1 MRIARLEWFRLHPR
15 SIKEAWTDDA
25 YGWPSE
31 VPCFVVKATAEDGT
45 YGIGEA
51 TSQPWYLGETAE
63 QMDSFLRL
71 YAQAL
76 AGADA
81 ANFARAHQL
90 MERVVGAG
98 MPGGRSARAGVDLA
112 LHDLVGKALGLPVH
126 ALLGGAHRLELPQLT
141 NLYHKTPEAMAE
153 ACRRFAGAGFK
164 GLKVKV
170 GDELLAKGWSRDT
183 LLVETA
189 KLEAALEATPRNVM
203 IDADANQ
210 GWASAAG
217 TVATLA
223 RFKGHDNLSIEQPL
237 AYADISGAAF
247 VRRHAG
253 VPVILDESVW
263 SPEAVIEIARR
274 GAADRVV
281 VKLNRLGGL
290 FPAHQALVI
299 AEAAG
304 IGVSVDTNPFS
315 IVGDTASC
323 HLAAVQRVPY
333 PVDCDG
339 HVTFLDFGRP
349 NPFTGGVTFRDG
361 LAVVPDAP
369 GLGVD
374 VDWEL
379 LKQNQ
384 ANAARRPRREAPGS

>member
-1 MRIARLEWFRLHPR
+1 MPRTRIAAVEWFRLRSR
-15 SIKEAWTDDA
+15 SIKEAWTDDE

-31 VPCFVVKATAEDGT
+31 VPCLLVKVTAEDGA
-45 YGIGEA
+45 YGVGEA
-51 TSQPWYLGETAE
+51 ASQPWYLGETAE

-71 YAQAL
+71 YARAL
-76 AGADA
+76 AGHDA
-81 ANFARAHQL
+81 ANLALAHRL
-90 MERVVGAG
+90 MEKAVGAG
-98 MPGGRSARAGVDLA
+98 MPGGRSARAGVDMA
-112 LHDLVGKALGLPVH
+112 LHDLVGKARGVPVH
-126 ALLGGAHRLELPQLT
+126 ALLGGALRRELPQLT

-153 ACRRFAGAGFK
+153 ACRRFARAGFK

-170 GDELLAKGWSRDT
+170 GDELMSEGWSRGT
-183 LLVETA
+183 LLKETA
-189 KLEAALEATPRNVM
+189 KLEAALEAAPRDVM

-210 GWASAAG
+210 GWANAG
-217 TVATLA
+217 WTVATLA
-223 RFKGHDNLSIEQPL
+223 RFKGRDNLSIEQPL
-237 AYADISGAAF
+237 GYADLAGAAF

-263 SPEAVIEIARR
+263 SPEAVLEIARQ

-281 VKLNRLGGL
+281 IKLNRLGGL
-290 FPAHQALVI
+290 FPSLQALTI

-315 IVGDTASC
+315 LVGDTAGA

-333 PVDCDG
+333 PVDCEG
-339 HVTFLDFGRP
+339 HVSFLDFGTP
-349 NPFTGGVTFRDG
+349 NPFTGGVAFRDG

-369 GLGVD
+369 GLGLD

-379 LKQNQ
+379 LKRKVS
-384 ANAARRPRREAPGS
+384 AA